1 MKKAACLPK
10 CTSPELIHLPKK
22 EGGEELHSLEHEIDI
37 LRIQTQMRLLNAQ
50 GQSSAGSV
58 VRAAKLRHDR
68 GSERKT
74 IQFHTAAALRRCGM
88 HIKCSG
94 LPSGGCVTEGDV
106 QIDEDMS
113 TAYACARLR
122 ETVHAFGD
130 GATWPKEGISG
141 WGIQLQNGEEE
152 HGRTP
157 VVQQN
162 DASETYAVLQ
172 SLHKHAPFG

>member
-1 MKKAACLPK
+1 
-10 CTSPELIHLPKK
+10 
-22 EGGEELHSLEHEIDI
+22 
-37 LRIQTQMRLLNAQ
+37 MRLLNAQ

-74 IQFHTAAALRRCGM
+74 IQFHTAAALRRWGM

-141 WGIQLQNGEEE
+141 WGIQLQNGREE